1 MESRLTDDAGSLDEA
16 NLQAWVDGQLSPDHH
31 AEVEAWLDRHP
42 AEFARATAYRQ
53 QREQLRAWLAPR
65 ALEPVPDHLLP
76 HTGRPAHRPAW
87 VSAAARSAAAAV
99 LLLSGAAGGWVLRG
113 FVPDPSVTAVPSVM
127 AAPAVQLTAAA
138 MRAHLAFVPEV
149 RHPVEVPA
157 AQEAHLVTWLSN
169 RLGRPLRVPDLT
181 PFGFR
186 LVGGRL
192 LPGDTVVAAQFM
204 FDDASGT
211 RLTLYLRAEPGGQE
225 TGEKTGQGTGQGGTG
240 FELIE
245 HGRVAGFRWF
255 EDGFGYAV
263 LAETGRDRLLQV
275 AEAIDRQL
283 PAPTPTTAPTPTAA
297 PPPTTA
303 PPPTPRTPNKK

>member
-1 MESRLTDDAGSLDEA
+1 MEGRLTEDAGRLDEA
-16 NLQAWVDGQLSPDHH
+16 DLQAWVDGQLPSCRH
-31 AEVEAWLDRHP
+31 AEVEAWLGRHP

-53 QREQLRAWLAPR
+53 QRDQLRAWLAPR

-76 HTGRPAHRPAW
+76 QTHQGARRPAW
-87 VSAAARSAAAAV
+87 VSVAARVAAALM
-99 LLLSGAAGGWVLRG
+99 LLLSGAAGGWALRG
-113 FVPDPSVTAVPSVM
+113 IVPDPAIM
-127 AAPAVQLTAAA
+127 AAPSAQLAAAA

-192 LPGDTVVAAQFM
+192 LPGDTMVAAQFM

-211 RLTLYLRAEPGGQE
+211 RLTLYLRAEPGGAGHR
-225 TGEKTGQGTGQGGTG
+225 TGHR
-240 FELIE
+240 L
-245 HGRVAGFRWF
+245 RVDRARWRRRVPLVR
-255 EDGFGYAV
+255 GWLRLCRA
-263 LAETGRDRLLQV
+263 GRDRSRPPV
-275 AEAIDRQL
+275 AGCRGNR
-283 PAPTPTTAPTPTAA
+283 PAVARTHANTPARPA
-297 PPPTTA
+297 
-303 PPPTPRTPNKK
+303 

>member
-1 MESRLTDDAGSLDEA
+1 MESRLTEDAGPLDEA
-16 NLQAWVDGQLSPDHH
+16 DLQAWVDGRLPPDRH

-42 AEFARATAYRQ
+42 AEFARATSYRE
-53 QREQLRAWLAPR
+53 QREQLRAWLVPR
-65 ALEPVPDHLLP
+65 ALEPVPGHLLP
-76 HTGRPAHRPAW
+76 HTHQVARRPAW

-113 FVPDPSVTAVPSVM
+113 TVPGPAAM
-127 AAPAVQLTAAA
+127 AAPSVQLTAAA

-204 FDDASGT
+204 FDDATGT
-211 RLTLYLRAEPGGQE
+211 RLTLYLRAEPGGKE
-225 TGEKTGQGTGQGGTG
+225 TGQGTG

-283 PAPTPTTAPTPTAA
+283 PAPTPTP
-297 PPPTTA
+297 A
-303 PPPTPRTPNKK
+303 PPPTPGMPDKK